1 MVVISL
7 LVLIASLAVSVAL
20 RARVQS
26 NEAATIG
33 NLRTVSSAAES
44 FRGAQTPPAYG
55 TTLNAMVL
63 ANPPYLDAAWAT
75 SNQRQGYTYTYNVAG
90 NGDTFSMTA
99 VPRTQNTSGINSY
112 CVDHTGVIRRFAPGG
127 GNVGGPN
134 GCNANGVPV

>member
-26 NEAATIG
+26 NEAAAVG

-44 FRGAQTPPAYG
+44 FRAAQTPPAYAADV
-55 TTLNAMVL
+55 NAMAL
-63 ANPPYLDAAWAT
+63 ASPPYLDIAWST
-75 SNQRQGYTYTYNVAG
+75 NNQRQGYTYTYDVAG

-99 VPRTQNTSGINSY
+99 DPRTQNTSGINSY
-112 CVDHTGVIRRFAPGG
+112 CVDHTGVIRRYAPGG

-134 GCNANGVPV
+134 GCNVNGPPV